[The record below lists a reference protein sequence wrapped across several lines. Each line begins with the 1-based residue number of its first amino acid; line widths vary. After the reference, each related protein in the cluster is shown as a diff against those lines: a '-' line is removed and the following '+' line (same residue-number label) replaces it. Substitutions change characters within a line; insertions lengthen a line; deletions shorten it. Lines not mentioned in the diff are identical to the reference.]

1 MIVFIKIL
9 VLLIKYSIFY
19 FSFLQ
24 HDHVSVIRSIMMYSL
39 TSLVTLIIAF
49 AIFNYMETGVPEG
62 VPEVWNARILDT
74 SLRTMGKVVSC
85 DRLVVCGSK
94 RVTVLFLT
102 IYPNLFECALCK
114 YQSNVKVTYCP

>member
-9 VLLIKYSIFY
+9 VLFIKYCIF
-19 FSFLQ
+19 FFFLK
-24 HDHVSVIRSIMMYSL
+24 HDHVSVLRSIMMYSL

-49 AIFNYMETGVPEG
+49 ATFNYMETGVPEG

-94 RVTVLFLT
+94 RVTVLFHT
-102 IYPNLFECALCK
+102 IYPNLFECALCE
-114 YQSNVKVTYCP
+114 

>member
-1 MIVFIKIL
+1 M
-9 VLLIKYSIFY
+9 
-19 FSFLQ
+19 Q

-85 DRLVVCGSK
+85 DRSVVCGSN
-94 RVTVLFLT
+94 RVAFSSLQYTL
-102 IYPNLFECALCK
+102 IYFDSLSVNYK
-114 YQSNVKVTYCP
+114 NNVNVAY

>member
-9 VLLIKYSIFY
+9 VLFIKYCIFY
-19 FSFLQ
+19 FSFLK

-49 AIFNYMETGVPEG
+49 AVFNYMETGVPEG

-94 RVTVLFLT
+94 RVTVLFHT
-102 IYPNLFECALCK
+102 IYPNLFECALCE
-114 YQSNVKVTYCP
+114 